1 MKREEIMPS
10 MSEKFAFP
18 NFAPSLADELRRAAV
33 EVPEHP
39 FIRMTSGEWS
49 YGQFNAD
56 TDRVAAGLHAQGV
69 RRGDNVSLML
79 PNGIEFAVL
88 WFALAKLGAVTAPVN
103 TSFRGQV
110 LVNAIN
116 LVESK
121 LLVAHTTLYEPLH
134 EVRSNL
140 ARIEQI
146 VVVGGEPPEHCL
158 SYDILHAVEP
168 DALTLP
174 QPDIGFA
181 ELCLLLYTSGTTGRS
196 KAAMISHRFVLA
208 QAHMTILGLGLRADD
223 VLYCPYPMFHLDAA
237 VMTIAPALLLRG
249 VAAIGEKFSVS
260 RYWQEMRALKA
271 TSFDSRSRSLRPTRL
286 GCAIAVLGTRV

>member
-1 MKREEIMPS
+1 MKRLTPPGPNTRIASGICLTPVCNS
-10 MSEKFAFP
+10 RSSGVPARTVFP
-18 NFAPSLADELRRAAV
+18 NFADSLAAELRRAAT
-33 EVPEHP
+33 EVPDHP

-69 RRGDNVSLML
+69 RRGHNVSLML
-79 PNGIEFAVL
+79 PNCIEFAVV

-110 LVNAIN
+110 LVDAIN

-121 LLVAHTTLYEPLH
+121 LMVAHTTLYEPLR

-158 SYDILHAVEP
+158 SYDVLHAVEP
-168 DALTLP
+168 DPLILP

-208 QAHMTILGLGLRADD
+208 QAQLTILGLGLKSDD

-237 VMTIAPALLLRG
+237 VMTVAPALLLRG

-260 RYWQEMRALKA
+260 RYWQEMRDLKA
-271 TSFDSRSRSLRPTRL
+271 P
-286 GCAIAVLGTRV
+286 A